1 MEQADGR
8 GPARRRTWRVE
19 RVRSG
24 WGRPVSGRS
33 FSLSSTFHVGIL
45 LLLAPLDGARPV
57 GAAPRRSVQ
66 VVVRPPAPEPRP
78 VFEDVVET
86 VVVPSLDDVVP
97 EAELERLPPDPEP
110 PWLAEE
116 EPLLPV
122 PLPGVH
128 ELLDDPAMARMRV
141 AREPE
146 PTPPEEPAKSAAPT
160 PTDMAGEAQP
170 TLLEAPPPV
179 YPRLAQRMSWEGTV
193 VCRIRI
199 GRQGD
204 VLAVAVERSSGHDIL
219 DDAACEALRRWR
231 FRPGLRAGQASEWD
245 VLHRVVFRL
254 NG

>member
-24 WGRPVSGRS
+24 WGRPLSGRS

-97 EAELERLPPDPEP
+97 EVELEPLPLDPEL

-116 EPLLPV
+116 EPLLLYVDQPV
-122 PLPGVH
+122 
-128 ELLDDPAMARMRV
+128 E
-141 AREPE
+141 
-146 PTPPEEPAKSAAPT
+146 
-160 PTDMAGEAQP
+160 
-170 TLLEAPPPV
+170 
-179 YPRLAQRMSWEGTV
+179 
-193 VCRIRI
+193 
-199 GRQGD
+199 
-204 VLAVAVERSSGHDIL
+204 AVERDERATEAFTERPVAQVEVRDPHAVGPRTHVMSGDFELCTRAVDRVYLVSALGELGRHSSRTTADFQH
-219 DDAACEALRRWR
+219 
-231 FRPGLRAGQASEWD
+231 
-245 VLHRVVFRL
+245 
-254 NG
+254 